1 MSVGYVF
8 GEAAPVPV
16 IAAAKLGVPPARC
29 IVVEDAPAGVEAAH
43 RAGMRAIGVRSSHA
57 TLPADRVVHT
67 LDELPDDAFDRLLHD
82 HMLSGEGD

>member
-1 MSVGYVF
+1 M
-8 GEAAPVPV
+8 PV